1 MPCCSLPYSDLRF
14 DGNYIM
20 SYSERIP
27 GGTCF
32 ENKTGFVLNLPSLHC
47 LWTRAVTRARAV
59 DSGVGVR
66 RAC

>member
-20 SYSERIP
+20 LYSERIP

-47 LWTRAVTRARAV
+47 LWTGARAV
-59 DSGVGVR
+59 DFGVGVR
-66 RAC
+66 PAW